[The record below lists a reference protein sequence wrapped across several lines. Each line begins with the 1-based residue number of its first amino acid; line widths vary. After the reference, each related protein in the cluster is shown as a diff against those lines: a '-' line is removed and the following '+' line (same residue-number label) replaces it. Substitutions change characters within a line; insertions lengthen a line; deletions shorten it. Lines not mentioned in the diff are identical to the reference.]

1 MKNLDLVS
9 VILNNMIDIYNSN
22 EMLMNQYNNEYD
34 LNLADNCEMNE
45 FYNHNYSWWLNE
57 N

>member
-1 MKNLDLVS
+1 MD
-9 VILNNMIDIYNSN
+9 N
-22 EMLMNQYNNEYD
+22 EMLMNQYNSEYD

-45 FYNHNYSWWLNE
+45 LYNHNYSGWLNE